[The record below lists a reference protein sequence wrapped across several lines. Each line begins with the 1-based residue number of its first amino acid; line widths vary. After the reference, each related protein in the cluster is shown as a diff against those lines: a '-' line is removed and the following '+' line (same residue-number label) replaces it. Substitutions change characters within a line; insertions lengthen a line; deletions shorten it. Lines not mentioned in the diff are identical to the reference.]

1 MENITYDDFA
11 RLDFRAAKIIAAEAL
26 ENSEKL
32 IRLRVSLGDEE
43 RQILA
48 GIKKAYT
55 PEDLIGKTI
64 VIIANLA
71 PRKLMG
77 EVSEGMLLAASEPD
91 GLPVLLTVS
100 GEIAP
105 GAKIR

>member
-1 MENITYDDFA
+1 MENISYEDFIK
-11 RLDFRAAKIIAAEAL
+11 LDLRAAKIIAAEAI

-48 GIKKAYT
+48 GIKKAYN

-64 VIIANLA
+64 IIIANLE

-91 GLPVLLTVS
+91 GLPVLLTTF
-100 GEIAP
+100 GGIAP
-105 GAKIR
+105 GSKIR

>member
-1 MENITYDDFA
+1 MENISYEDFVK
-11 RLDFRAAKIIAAEAL
+11 LDLRAVKIIAAEAL

-48 GIKKAYT
+48 GIKKAYI

-64 VIIANLA
+64 IIIANLE

-77 EVSEGMLLAASEPD
+77 EISEGMLLAASEPD
-91 GLPVLLTVS
+91 GLPVLLTTLND
-100 GEIAP
+100 IAP
-105 GAKIR
+105 GSKIR